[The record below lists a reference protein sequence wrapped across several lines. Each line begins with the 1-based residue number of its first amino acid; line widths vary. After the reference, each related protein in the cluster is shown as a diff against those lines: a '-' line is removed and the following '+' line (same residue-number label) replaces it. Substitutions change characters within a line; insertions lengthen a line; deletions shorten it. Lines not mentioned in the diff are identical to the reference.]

1 MGHIHA
7 SDVVA
12 VKYEL
17 SSTLADLYTKIDDK
31 TIYSIIHYDQLGK
44 LKIRLTSVKAWSVL
58 WDAVEF
64 GG

>member
-12 VKYEL
+12 VKHEL

-31 TIYSIIHYDQLGK
+31 TIYSMIHYDRLGK